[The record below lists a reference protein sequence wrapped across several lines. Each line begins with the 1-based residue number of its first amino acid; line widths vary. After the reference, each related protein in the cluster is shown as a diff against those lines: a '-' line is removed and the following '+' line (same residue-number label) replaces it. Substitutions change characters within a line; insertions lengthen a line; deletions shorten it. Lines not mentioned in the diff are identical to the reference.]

1 VSLLEGACD
10 NDAVPEVQF
19 IDFEYSSY
27 NPRGFDIGNH
37 FCEYAGPECD
47 YSYYPD
53 AAQARHFVRE
63 YLQAASGTP
72 VVSPLPCSTH
82 PASHV
87 VHTWL
92 CGVYVITLMC

>member
-1 VSLLEGACD
+1 MFVQEAACAD
-10 NDAVPEVQF
+10 GGVPEVQF

-47 YSYYPD
+47 YTHYPD

-63 YLQAASGTP
+63 YLQAGCDIP
-72 VVSPLPCSTH
+72 VVGVDP
-82 PASHV
+82 V
-87 VHTWL
+87 VCPNPVGAAILWRVSIL
-92 CGVYVITLMC
+92 WWS